1 MRENENDMDFVVPL
15 KKVGLFTRA
24 VLEGIEL
31 FYCPKRVFIVTN
43 KEEIAFLK
51 KELALWNVG
60 FIEMIPEE
68 SFFVENYGLTIENL
82 EKEFQPQEK
91 SKDVNHREFGWWYQQ
106 MIKLGASTQI
116 KDISR
121 KYVVWDAD
129 LIPLEKW
136 ELAIKNENN
145 NMDYYIPILQEQSK
159 NDFNKEE
166 YNKCILYLLGLEC
179 AKPKKEGTFVTHH
192 MVFDVEYIKEMIE
205 FIQMKKGFLEKWPLY
220 FISLSSKFNRFSEY
234 LLYSTFM
241 MEYYKEEFL
250 YHPYEKYGKT
260 GIRFRE
266 PREIIQKIKEKYS
279 FMPLKNSNV
288 TLFDSSTKLPVRYKK
303 DCFFSY
309 QEIADYFSESE
320 SVRKPSYVQFEH
332 VYYLL

>member
-1 MRENENDMDFVVPL
+1 MRENENDMDFVIPL

-31 FYCPKRVFIVTN
+31 FYHPKRVLIVTN
-43 KEEIAFLK
+43 ETEIAFLL
-51 KELALWNVG
+51 KELPLWKVG
-60 FIEMIPEE
+60 FIQMIPEE
-68 SFFVENYGLTIENL
+68 SFFLENYGLTMENL
-82 EKEFQPQEK
+82 ENEFEPEEK
-91 SKDVNHREFGWWYQQ
+91 TKDEKHREFGWWYQQ

-136 ELAIKNENN
+136 ELVIKNVKNN
-145 NMDYYIPILQEQSK
+145 NMEYHVALLQEQSK

-166 YNKCILYLLGLEC
+166 YNKCILYLLDLEC
-179 AKPKKEGTFVTHH
+179 AKPIKEGTFVMHH
-192 MVFDVEYIKEMIE
+192 MVFDVEYIKEMIQS
-205 FIQMKKGFLEKWPLY
+205 IQIKKHISKKWPLY
-220 FISLSSKFNRFSEY
+220 FISLSSKFYRFSEY

-241 MEYYKEEFL
+241 MEYYKDEFF
-250 YHPYEKYGKT
+250 YYPYEIYGKS
-260 GIRFRE
+260 GIRYRE

-279 FMPLKNSNV
+279 FK
-288 TLFDSSTKLPVRYKK
+288 TDS
-303 DCFFSY
+303 CFSY
-309 QEIADYFSESE
+309 QEILNYFSESE
-320 SVRKPSYVQFEH
+320 FSYSYVQFEH

>member
-1 MRENENDMDFVVPL
+1 MGENENGMDFVIPL
-15 KKVGLFTRA
+15 KKVGLFTRS

-31 FYCPKRVFIVTN
+31 FYHPKRVIIVTN
-43 KEEIAFLK
+43 KQEITFLE
-51 KELALWNVG
+51 KELPLWKVG
-60 FIEMIPEE
+60 LIQMIPEE
-68 SFFVENYGLTIENL
+68 SFFLENYGLTMENL
-82 EKEFQPQEK
+82 ENEFQPEEK
-91 SKDVNHREFGWWYQQ
+91 SKEVNHREFGWWYQQ

-136 ELAIKNENN
+136 ELAIRNEKN
-145 NMDYYIPILQEQSK
+145 NMEYCIPILQEQSK

-166 YNKCILYLLGLEC
+166 YNKCSLYLLGLEC
-179 AKPKKEGTFVTHH
+179 AKPIKGGTFVTHH
-192 MVFDVEYIKEMIE
+192 MVFDVECVKEMIQ
-205 FIQMKKGFLEKWPLY
+205 FIQTNKNISKKWPLY
-220 FISLSSKFNRFSEY
+220 FISLSSKFYRFSEY

-279 FMPLKNSNV
+279 FKN
-288 TLFDSSTKLPVRYKK
+288 DS
-303 DCFFSY
+303 FFSY
-309 QEIADYFSESE
+309 QEIVDYFSESE
-320 SVRKPSYVQFEH
+320 FEKKLSYSYVQFEH
-332 VYYLL
+332 VYYVL

>member
-1 MRENENDMDFVVPL
+1 MGENENGMDFVIPL
-15 KKVGLFTRA
+15 KKVGLFTRS

-31 FYCPKRVFIVTN
+31 FYHPKRVLIVTN
-43 KEEIAFLK
+43 EKEITFLL
-51 KELALWNVG
+51 KELPLWKVG
-60 FIEMIPEE
+60 LIQMIPEE
-68 SFFVENYGLTIENL
+68 SFFLENFGLTMENL
-82 EKEFQPQEK
+82 ENEFQPEEK
-91 SKDVNHREFGWWYQQ
+91 SKEENHREFGWWYQQ

-136 ELAIKNENN
+136 ELVIKNEKNSI
-145 NMDYYIPILQEQSK
+145 MDYYIPILQEQSK

-166 YNKCILYLLGLEC
+166 YNKCILYLLGINC
-179 AKPKKEGTFVTHH
+179 AKPVKEGTFVTHH
-192 MVFDVEYIKEMIE
+192 MVFDVEYVKEMIQ
-205 FIQMKKGFLEKWPLY
+205 FIQMNKSISKKWPLY
-220 FISLSSKFNRFSEY
+220 FISLSSKFYRFSEY

-241 MEYYKEEFL
+241 MEYYKEAFF

-260 GIRFRE
+260 GMRFRE

-279 FMPLKNSNV
+279 F
-288 TLFDSSTKLPVRYKK
+288 KK
-303 DCFFSY
+303 DSFFSY
-309 QEIADYFSESE
+309 QEIADYFSELSY
-320 SVRKPSYVQFEH
+320 SYVQFEH

>member
-1 MRENENDMDFVVPL
+1 MGENENGMDFVIPL

-31 FYCPKRVFIVTN
+31 FYHPKRVLIVTN
-43 KEEIAFLK
+43 EKEITFLE

-60 FIEMIPEE
+60 LIQMIPEE
-68 SFFVENYGLTIENL
+68 SFFLENYGLTMENL
-82 EKEFQPQEK
+82 ENEFQSEEK
-91 SKDVNHREFGWWYQQ
+91 HREFGWWFQQ

-136 ELAIKNENN
+136 ELVVKNEKNI
-145 NMDYYIPILQEQSK
+145 MDYYVPILQEQSK

-166 YNKCILYLLGLEC
+166 YNKCILYLLGINC
-179 AKPKKEGTFVTHH
+179 AKPVKEGTFVTHH
-192 MVFDVEYIKEMIE
+192 MVFDVEYVKEMIE
-205 FIQMKKGFLEKWPLY
+205 FVQMKKGISKKWPLY
-220 FISLSSKFNRFSEY
+220 FISLSSKFYRFSEY

-241 MEYYKEEFL
+241 MEYYKEAFF

-260 GIRFRE
+260 GMRFRE

-279 FMPLKNSNV
+279 F
-288 TLFDSSTKLPVRYKK
+288 KK
-303 DCFFSY
+303 DSFFSY
-309 QEIADYFSESE
+309 QEIADYFSELSY
-320 SVRKPSYVQFEH
+320 SYVQFEH
-332 VYYLL
+332 VYHLLQ

>member
-1 MRENENDMDFVVPL
+1 MRENESIMDFVVPL

-31 FYCPKRVFIVTN
+31 FYHPKRVFIVTN
-43 KEEIAFLK
+43 KEDSAFLE
-51 KELALWNVG
+51 KELLFWKVG
-60 FIEMIPEE
+60 FIQMVPEE
-68 SFFVENYGLTIENL
+68 TFFLENFGLTMENL
-82 EKEFQPQEK
+82 EKEFQPEEK
-91 SKDVNHREFGWWYQQ
+91 SKEVNHREFGWWYQQ

-145 NMDYYIPILQEQSK
+145 NIMEYYIPILQEQSK

-166 YNKCILYLLGLEC
+166 YNKCILYLLHLEC
-179 AKPKKEGTFVTHH
+179 AKPIEEGTFVTHH
-192 MVFDVEYIKEMIE
+192 MVFDVDHVKEMIQ
-205 FIQMKKGFLEKWPLY
+205 FIQTKRSISEKWPLY
-220 FISLSSKFNRFSEY
+220 FISLSSKFYRFSEY

-241 MEYYKEEFL
+241 MEYYKEAFF
-250 YHPYEKYGKT
+250 YYPYKKYGKT

-279 FMPLKNSNV
+279 F
-288 TLFDSSTKLPVRYKK
+288 KK
-303 DCFFSY
+303 DSFFSY
-309 QEIADYFSESE
+309 QEITDYFSETDT
-320 SVRKPSYVQFEH
+320 KPCYSYVQFEH